1 MKISRVSF
9 LVKNSKMKTAGKG
22 LILKAGFSKI
32 RCDKAFSSKGKV
44 QGLKV
49 WEQRFQIQKKYCLI
63 FQYKH
68 DVMKSFLS

>member
-32 RCDKAFSSKGKV
+32 RCDKAFSSKEKEV
-44 QGLKV
+44 TDN
-49 WEQRFQIQKKYCLI
+49 E
-63 FQYKH
+63 
-68 DVMKSFLS
+68 